1 MTIPGLKEVLE
12 GSLEANVVHIRLAL
26 ADGDEVGRLR
36 SGGNNWYKIFN
47 LVDKVE
53 DANVAL
59 PARSLF
65 QMKGRVNSDFMI
77 WHLSAWVQRKCPT
90 SSKFIEAA
98 RNVVKIDI
106 WISDSMEF
114 VAITVG
120 FASPVRGTLGKTQLQ
135 QSERSFAGHVVLH
148 SDGVKALLQ
157 TKHWASAIS
166 NIGGQGLGHRCLCRH
181 DDDDDDDDDDGGIL
195 QNI

>member
-26 ADGDEVGRLR
+26 ADGDEVRRLR

-47 LVDKVE
+47 LVDKAE

-77 WHLSAWVQRKCPT
+77 
-90 SSKFIEAA
+90 
-98 RNVVKIDI
+98 
-106 WISDSMEF
+106 
-114 VAITVG
+114 
-120 FASPVRGTLGKTQLQ
+120 
-135 QSERSFAGHVVLH
+135 
-148 SDGVKALLQ
+148 
-157 TKHWASAIS
+157 
-166 NIGGQGLGHRCLCRH
+166 
-181 DDDDDDDDDDGGIL
+181 
-195 QNI
+195 